1 MSKCEKINVICIISS
16 YTRGGAEQI
25 LTENIRGFDKKLF
38 SFTIACLYFI
48 DPDHEKILKGFGVDV
63 YSCLIK
69 QKHQAFVI
77 LKLYRIIKKYRSK
90 ILFLFTDNRDAVF
103 YGIVA
108 AKLAGVQVVIGAS
121 HCIGMWGGKK
131 SISRYSKIML
141 SFIDKIIAVSI
152 THKNYLHQKE
162 YIDKDKIEVIYN
174 GVDVSSYS
182 PKEKDFQLIRRIGL
196 DPYAPIL
203 GIIAG
208 LEPSKGVDIFLYAAQ
223 QILKNHPKA
232 QFLIAGDGTL
242 RKTLEELAHVL
253 NISGKVKF
261 LGYRADI
268 YNLMPLLDIYISPS
282 LPAGDN
288 FSVVVLEAM
297 ACGIPVIA
305 TDVGS
310 RKEQV
315 FDGETG
321 FLIDP
326 YDSAI
331 IAEKVDLLLKDKEL
345 SLQMG
350 RRGREEV
357 AKNFTYDKMIRETQD
372 LFLKLLK
379 KINHELG
386 TICQYS

>member
-1 MSKCEKINVICIISS
+1 MKTPEKINIICIISS

-38 SFTIACLYFI
+38 SFTAACLYFI

-63 YSCLIK
+63 YSHLIK

-77 LKLYRIIKKYRSK
+77 LKLYKIIKKYQSK

-141 SFIDKIIAVSI
+141 PFIDKIIAVSV
-152 THKNYLHQKE
+152 THKDYLYQKE
-162 YIDKDKIEVIYN
+162 GINKDKIEVIYN
-174 GVDVSSYS
+174 GVDINLYS
-182 PKEKDFQLIRRIGL
+182 PKEKDFHLIRRIGL

-203 GIIAG
+203 GVIAG
-208 LEPSKGVDIFLYAAQ
+208 LRPEKGVEIFLYAAA
-223 QILKNHPKA
+223 QILKNYPKA

-242 RKTLEELAHVL
+242 RKTLEKLAHIL
-253 NISGKVKF
+253 NISEKVKF

-282 LPAGDN
+282 LLAGDN

-297 ACGIPVIA
+297 ACGIPVIV

-315 FDGETG
+315 LDGETG
-321 FLIDP
+321 FLVEP
-326 YDSAI
+326 YDSAVI
-331 IAEKVDLLLKDKEL
+331 TERANLLLENKEL
-345 SLQMG
+345 ALQMG
-350 RRGREEV
+350 RKGREMV
-357 AKNFTYDKMIRETQD
+357 VKNFTYDKMVKETQD

-379 KINHELG
+379 RKAGRAFI
-386 TICQYS
+386 